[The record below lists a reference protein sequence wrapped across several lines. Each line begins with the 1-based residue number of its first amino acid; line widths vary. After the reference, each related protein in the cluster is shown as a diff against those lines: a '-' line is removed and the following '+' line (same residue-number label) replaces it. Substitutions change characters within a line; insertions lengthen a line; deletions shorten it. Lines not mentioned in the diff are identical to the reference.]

1 MKYLL
6 IHGYGVG
13 LQYSFFKQAE
23 GVNAGFGAFD
33 ELIEQKQA
41 SVFRWDIPRKL
52 NLFESI
58 NPIIN
63 LRHYRKEV
71 TKAQDKA
78 THQALEQELD
88 TQQPEIIVCHST
100 GSLLL
105 YSYLQEYILPQ
116 SVKRIV
122 FIQSNIPRTMSTPQ
136 YLENALNNKS
146 ITMINMYCCWD
157 QALCSLV
164 LLEGS
169 ISLGLC
175 GSRHPLPQFCN
186 WANWFFC
193 HRHWERASC
202 IAQKQSKTPFG
213 FSRVPLGYT

>member
-1 MKYLL
+1 MKYFL

-13 LQYSFFKQAE
+13 LQYSLFKQAE
-23 GVNAGFGAFD
+23 GANAGFGAFD
-33 ELIEQKQA
+33 DLIQQKKA
-41 SVFRWDIPRKL
+41 SVFRWDIPRRL
-52 NLFESI
+52 TFFESI

-71 TKAQDKA
+71 TKAQDQI
-78 THQALEQELD
+78 THKILEQELD
-88 TQQPEIIVCHST
+88 IQQPEIIVCHST

-105 YSYLQEYILPQ
+105 FSYLQEYILPQ
-116 SVKRIV
+116 SVQRIV
-122 FIQSNIPRTMSTPQ
+122 FIQSNIPRMMNTPQ

-157 QALCSLV
+157 QALWSLV

-175 GSRHPLPQFCN
+175 GSRHPLVHN
-186 WANWFFC
+186 VFF
-193 HRHWERASC
+193 
-202 IAQKQSKTPFG
+202 
-213 FSRVPLGYT
+213 PLYKRFNLHTSSINDKGIFKVIEE